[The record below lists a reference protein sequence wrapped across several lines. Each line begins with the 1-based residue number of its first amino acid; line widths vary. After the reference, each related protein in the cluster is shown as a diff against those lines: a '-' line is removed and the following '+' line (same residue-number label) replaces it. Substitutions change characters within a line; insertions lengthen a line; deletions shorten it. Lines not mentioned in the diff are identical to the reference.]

1 MPEFPVKKRSCSSTR
16 LARFAVVLLL
26 TIGLLGPADATEPS
40 RANDVDD
47 NRVQEASEIQG
58 FTEPYQDIDVAAAEA
73 GVIEAIDVKEGDRV
87 KADQIL
93 VRMDSAVLEVT
104 LKIARSV
111 KQARGQLESATEEL
125 ALQTKMFSKLEGL
138 LERQHASSQEIERAL
153 TQRRIAQARLKAV
166 REDLVIKTLEYER
179 AVAQLERRRLR
190 SPIDG
195 IVTRIMK
202 DRGESVLLSDPV
214 LVKVVQLDPLLVIF
228 LVPAEQARTLANGKS
243 VDIRITDSQ
252 TAKGQIE
259 FVSPTADPQSG
270 LTRVRVRVPNSDER
284 LPCGATCYLLLN
296 DHSPSQLANA
306 N

>member
-1 MPEFPVKKRSCSSTR
+1 MKKRSCSSTR
-16 LARFAVVLLL
+16 LAGLTVALLL
-26 TIGLLGPADATEPS
+26 SIGLLGSADATEPS
-40 RANDVDD
+40 RANDVES
-47 NRVQEASEIQG
+47 NRAQEASEIQG
-58 FTEPYQDIDVAAAEA
+58 FTEPYKDIDVAAAEA

-138 LERQHASSQEIERAL
+138 LERHHASSQEIERAL

-228 LVPAEQARTLANGKS
+228 LVPAEQARTLANDKS

-270 LTRVRVRVPNSDER
+270 LTRVRVRVPNPDER
-284 LPCGATCYLLLN
+284 LPCGATCYLLLD

>member
-1 MPEFPVKKRSCSSTR
+1 MPELSVKKRSCSSTR
-16 LARFAVVLLL
+16 LAGLTVALLL
-26 TIGLLGPADATEPS
+26 SIGLLGSADATEPS
-40 RANDVDD
+40 RANDVES
-47 NRVQEASEIQG
+47 NRAQEASEIQG
-58 FTEPYQDIDVAAAEA
+58 FTEPYKDIDVAAAEA

-138 LERQHASSQEIERAL
+138 LERHHASSQEIERAL

-228 LVPAEQARTLANGKS
+228 LVPAEQARTLANDKS

-270 LTRVRVRVPNSDER
+270 LTRVRVRVPNPDER
-284 LPCGATCYLLLN
+284 LPCGATCYLLLD